1 MTALNQFDLMN
12 DKKTLF
18 IFGGSQGS
26 AAINRCVSEIV
37 NELNDIQVLWQTGS
51 NQYEQFKHHEAES
64 VRVRPFIDDM
74 KSAYVLADLT
84 VSRAGALTIAELTAC
99 GLPSVLI
106 PLPSAA
112 ADHQTHN
119 AKSLEEK
126 GAAKMLPES
135 EMRSENLH
143 VLITQLLKNEDALN
157 KMSEKSKAL
166 GKPEAVSVIVDH
178 ILERVG
184 A

>member
-1 MTALNQFDLMN
+1 MTALKQFDLMD

-26 AAINRCVSEIV
+26 AAINRSVSNMV
-37 NELNDIQVLWQTGS
+37 DELNDFQVLWQTG
-51 NQYEQFKHHEAES
+51 NNHYEELKHHETES
-64 VRVRPFIDDM
+64 VRIRPFIDDM
-74 KSAYVLADLT
+74 KSAYALADLT

-106 PLPSAA
+106 PFPSAA

-119 AKSLEEK
+119 AKALEEQ

-135 EMRSENLH
+135 EMDSTNLS
-143 VLITQLLKNEDALN
+143 VLINHLLNNEHTLN
-157 KMSEKSKAL
+157 TMSERSKAL

-184 A
+184 V

>member
-1 MTALNQFDLMN
+1 MTALKQFDLMD

-26 AAINRCVSEIV
+26 AAINRCVSDMV
-37 NELNDIQVLWQTGS
+37 NELNDIQVLWQTGTS
-51 NQYEQFKHHEAES
+51 HYEQLKHHETES
-64 VRVRPFIDDM
+64 IRIKPFIDDM
-74 KSAYVLADLT
+74 KSAYALADLT
-84 VSRAGALTIAELTAC
+84 LSRAGALTIAEITVC

-119 AKSLEEK
+119 AKALEEQ

-135 EMRSENLH
+135 EMGSKNLT
-143 VLITQLLKNEDALN
+143 VLINNLLNNEHTLN
-157 KMSEKSKAL
+157 KMSKSSKAF

-178 ILERVG
+178 ILEKVG